1 MNSNE
6 DIHEERIEVSR
17 TPHHTQPEKDSDRIA
32 LRDEISVPEG
42 DEKAYSDEK
51 VEMAT
56 TNASSNFGSNESAK
70 TANQSAPFPNPH
82 EALMQSKLREE
93 SQSKTILPSDDLSQ
107 QLETEE
113 SKVEEALKRITS
125 PPLPPRA
132 DCIEESALLLNPHC
146 LQC

>member
-1 MNSNE
+1 
-6 DIHEERIEVSR
+6 
-17 TPHHTQPEKDSDRIA
+17 
-32 LRDEISVPEG
+32 
-42 DEKAYSDEK
+42 
-51 VEMAT
+51 MAT

-70 TANQSAPFPNPH
+70 DGESIGAFSNPH

-125 PPLPPRA
+125 PHYHRGLTA
-132 DCIEESALLLNPHC
+132 
-146 LQC
+146 